1 MAKSKPADA
10 RSKMVL
16 RAIQRWRMNV
26 GDPTRVVKEQLPL
39 RESDM
44 PIVVM
49 ITGKLKPEGAKGHYC
64 NDVSMKCK
72 TNGIDTYGSQER

>member
-1 MAKSKPADA
+1 
-10 RSKMVL
+10 
-16 RAIQRWRMNV
+16 
-26 GDPTRVVKEQLPL
+26 
-39 RESDM
+39 M